1 MKTLTWTGS
10 KGNKIELR
18 ATCKTY
24 MRETEHSLD
33 GWIVKGKPEPH
44 TKANLELW
52 VDGKKMDSCS
62 NINFWQIIDT
72 RQGVKKV
79 WGLNVGMNDE
89 QALRVEAFLNEV
101 IESGKDE
108 EVTAYENAE
117 AEKENLKKI
126 EQAKKVVEAAK
137 TTRKNEDGT
146 LMTREQAR
154 AWQKRYNDIN
164 NEGGDGYIPSVVTQE
179 QYDRAK
185 RILGV

>member
-1 MKTLTWTGS
+1 MKKISWIGS
-10 KGNKIELR
+10 RGNEIELR

-33 GWIVKGKPEPH
+33 GWVVKGKPEPH
-44 TKANLELW
+44 TEANLELW
-52 VDGKKMDSCS
+52 VDNKKMDSCW
-62 NINFWQIIDT
+62 NTNFWKIIDT

-79 WGLNVGMNDE
+79 WGLNIGMSDE
-89 QALRVEAFLNEV
+89 QAKKVEAFLKGV

-117 AEKENLKKI
+117 AEKDKQEEI
-126 EQAKKVVEAAK
+126 EQAKRIVEAAK
-137 TTRKNEDGT
+137 TTRKNADGT

>member
-1 MKTLTWTGS
+1 MKKISWIGS
-10 KGNKIELR
+10 RGNEIELR

-24 MRETEHSLD
+24 MRETEHNLD
-33 GWIVKGKPEPH
+33 GWVVKGKPEPH
-44 TKANLELW
+44 TEANLELW
-52 VDGKKMDSCS
+52 VDNKKMDSCW
-62 NINFWQIIDT
+62 NTNFWKIIDT

-79 WGLNVGMNDE
+79 WGLNIGMSD
-89 QALRVEAFLNEV
+89 
-101 IESGKDE
+101 
-108 EVTAYENAE
+108 
-117 AEKENLKKI
+117 
-126 EQAKKVVEAAK
+126 EQAKKVETFLKNVIEPGKTEEVKAYENAKAEKEKQEKVEQAKRVIEAAK
-137 TTRKNEDGT
+137 TTRKNADGT